1 MAENA
6 KWYVAHT
13 YSGYENAVKAAIE
26 KSVVN
31 CGMEDMVLKTEI
43 PLETV
48 TEVTETGVMKEVQR
62 KIFPGYVLIKMVMT
76 DDTWHLIRNIRGV
89 TGFVGEA
96 NKAIPL
102 TEEFIFD
109 TLTNAEYGAVN
120 NLHEIKAVGHR
131 VLHGGTKFSG
141 SVLIDDAVIAAV
153 EECCDLGP
161 LHNPANLKGIYAV
174 QKLLPEVPQVAVF
187 DTAFHQTMPDY
198 AYLYPIPYK
207 YFEKYGI
214 RRYGFHGT
222 SHRYV
227 SKRVCEYLGIPQ
239 EGSKIITCH
248 IGNGGSIAAVKDGKC
263 IDTTM
268 GLTPLE
274 GLMMGTRCGDID
286 GGAITYIMKKEGLT
300 PDEMSTL
307 LNKKS
312 GVLGMFEKSSD
323 MRELEDAVA
332 RGEERAILTENMYF
346 YRITKYIGAY
356 AAAMD
361 GVDVILFTGGVG
373 ENQATARAGVC
384 KTLGYLGVKIDPEKN
399 KVRSKEAIISTDD
412 SKVKVVVIP
421 TDEELMIATDT
432 MDILNSMN
440 K

>member
-1 MAENA
+1 MKILVLNCGSSSIKYKLFNMPANEV
-6 KWYVAHT
+6 VAQGGIEKIGLPDSFLKFT
-13 YSGYENAVKAAIE
+13 LPNGEKKIIE
-26 KSVVN
+26 KSIQ
-31 CGMEDMVLKTEI
+31 EHTA
-43 PLETV
+43 
-48 TEVTETGVMKEVQR
+48 GVQ
-62 KIFPGYVLIKMVMT
+62 
-76 DDTWHLIRNIRGV
+76 
-89 TGFVGEA
+89 
-96 NKAIPL
+96 
-102 TEEFIFD
+102 FIFD
-109 TLTNAEYGAVN
+109 ILTGKEFGAVSS
-120 NLHEIKAVGHR
+120 LEEINAVGHR

-174 QKLLPEVPQVAVF
+174 QKLLPTVPQVAVF
-187 DTAFHQTMPDY
+187 DTAFHQTMPEH
-198 AYLYPIPYK
+198 AYLYPIPYE
-207 YFEKYGI
+207 YYEKYGI

-227 SKRVCEYLGIPQ
+227 SKRVCEFLGIPQ

-248 IGNGGSIAAVKDGKC
+248 IGNGGSVAAIKDGKC
-263 IDTTM
+263 IDTSM

-286 GGAITYIMKKEGLT
+286 GGAILYLMKKEGWT
-300 PDEMSTL
+300 PDEASNV

-312 GVLGMFEKSSD
+312 GVLGIFRKSSD

-332 RGEERAILTENMYF
+332 RGEEVAIRTENMYF
-346 YRITKYIGAY
+346 YRVTKYIGAY

-373 ENQATARAGVC
+373 ENQQTARAGIC
-384 KTLGYLGVKIDPEKN
+384 KTLGYLGVKLDPERN

-432 MDILNSMN
+432 MNILNE
-440 K
+440 KK

>member
-1 MAENA
+1 MKVLVLNCGSSSIKYKLFDMDSKEVIAQ
-6 KWYVAHT
+6 
-13 YSGYENAVKAAIE
+13 GGIE
-26 KSVVN
+26 KI
-31 CGMEDMVLKTEI
+31 GLKDSFLKLTLPNGEKKILEKDI
-43 PLETV
+43 PEHTV
-48 TEVTETGVMKEVQR
+48 GV
-62 KIFPGYVLIKMVMT
+62 
-76 DDTWHLIRNIRGV
+76 
-89 TGFVGEA
+89 
-96 NKAIPL
+96 
-102 TEEFIFD
+102 EFILN
-109 TLTNAEYGAVN
+109 TLVSPEYGAIQS
-120 NLHEIKAVGHR
+120 LEEINAVGHR
-131 VLHGGTKFSG
+131 MVHGGERFSK
-141 SVLIDDAVIAAV
+141 SVLLTKEVLEAFAA
-153 EECCDLGP
+153 CNDLAP
-161 LHNPANLKGIYAV
+161 LHNPANLKGVDAITAI
-174 QKLLPEVPQVAVF
+174 LPNVPQIGVF
-187 DTAFHQTMPDY
+187 DTAFHQTMPEH
-198 AYLYPIPYK
+198 AYLYAIPYELYK
-207 YFEKYGI
+207 KYGV

-227 SKRVCEYLGIPQ
+227 SKRVCEFLNIPQ
-239 EGSKIITCH
+239 EGSRIITCH

-356 AAAMD
+356 AAAMG

-384 KTLGYLGVKIDPEKN
+384 KTLGFLGVEIDPERN
-399 KVRSKEAIISTDD
+399 KVRGKEAIISTDS

-432 MDILNSMN
+432 MNILNN

>member
-1 MAENA
+1 MKVLVLNCGSSSIKYKLFEMTTKEVLAR
-6 KWYVAHT
+6 
-13 YSGYENAVKAAIE
+13 GGIE
-26 KSVVN
+26 KIGLPGSF
-31 CGMEDMVLKTEI
+31 LKLTLPNGEKKI
-43 PLETV
+43 LEKDVPEHT
-48 TEVTETGVMKEVQR
+48 TGVQ
-62 KIFPGYVLIKMVMT
+62 
-76 DDTWHLIRNIRGV
+76 
-89 TGFVGEA
+89 
-96 NKAIPL
+96 
-102 TEEFIFD
+102 FIFD